1 LVIIIPVATADT
13 VIIVPTDRSI
23 PPVIITN
30 VAPSARTPFTVVA
43 SRIPL
48 TFAIV
53 RKFSEAIEKKIIMI
67 TREPKANTR

>member
-1 LVIIIPVATADT
+1 MIIIPVATAET

-43 SRIPL
+43 SRIPF
-48 TFAIV
+48 TFAMV
-53 RKFSEAIEKKIIMI
+53 RKFSEAIEKKM
-67 TREPKANTR
+67 TMSTNEPKANTR

>member
-1 LVIIIPVATADT
+1 
-13 VIIVPTDRSI
+13 
-23 PPVIITN
+23 
-30 VAPSARTPFTVVA
+30 
-43 SRIPL
+43 L